1 MMLRNTEINVKYD
14 QKPVIMRGEE
24 YILRIVKMRL
34 KLRDQDLKQSGI
46 YIMGGKLLYINLMVT
61 KNKFWNKY
69 TLKKRGIQT

>member
-1 MMLRNTEINVKYD
+1 MLRNTEINVKYD

-46 YIMGGKLLYINLMVT
+46 YIMGGEIAIYKSHGNQKQI
-61 KNKFWNKY
+61 
-69 TLKKRGIQT
+69 LK